1 MEIRWRRGATRGIDD
16 AIPSGTTIATWNV
29 NGIRARHAQVAELVE
44 QQRPDVVCLQ
54 ELKAAPE
61 QVPELVCN
69 LAGYWCYWHGARAYS
84 GVALHLRRE
93 RFPEPPRVT
102 HPDFDHETRIAEV
115 EIGDLVLVSVYVPNG
130 GKDFPAKMAFL
141 EAMTRWAAEL
151 HRRGRRVVI
160 CGDVNI
166 AREERDVHPKERKAN
181 AIGQRPDERASF
193 ARLLGEGLVDVGR
206 ALDPD
211 NDALFTWWAPWRN
224 LRQRNIGWRLDYVLA
239 SEALARTARSCVVLR
254 EFGTSDHAPVIATFD
269 GA

>member
-1 MEIRWRRGATRGIDD
+1 M
-16 AIPSGTTIATWNV
+16 
-29 NGIRARHAQVAELVE
+29 AELVE

-130 GKDFPAKMAFL
+130 GKDFAAKMTFL

-181 AIGQRPDERASF
+181 AIGQRPDERTSF

-269 GA
+269 GT